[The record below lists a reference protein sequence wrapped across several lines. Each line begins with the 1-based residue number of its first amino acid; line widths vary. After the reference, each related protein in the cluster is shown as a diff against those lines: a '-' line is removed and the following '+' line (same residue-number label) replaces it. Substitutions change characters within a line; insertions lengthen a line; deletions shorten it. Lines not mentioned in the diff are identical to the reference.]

1 MSSANGSSASSRFA
15 SSSGVKYSAS
25 GMVEGYGIGY
35 PAAMSE
41 RPMDTTDVQ
50 ADEDVP
56 AKALGGVTLV
66 IAVVAGAVIVV
77 AMILW
82 VALK

>member
-1 MSSANGSSASSRFA
+1 
-15 SSSGVKYSAS
+15 
-25 GMVEGYGIGY
+25 
-35 PAAMSE
+35 MSE
-41 RPMDTTDVQ
+41 RPMDTTNVQ

-66 IAVVAGAVIVV
+66 VGIAAGVVIVV

-82 VALK
+82 ITLK